1 MSYQL
6 TGPPRQTVF
15 ELYLQLESYSKL
27 PDHRL
32 SSLHANILLQLFQ
45 MARDDNIAAFQ
56 ALQKL
61 ADVQDDKIARGYV
74 AVLLTSDKI
83 STIDQDIDRAKAMML
98 SLVIWLSGVCDEFQ
112 ESVDSISDLSRHTQF
127 LLVYYIH
134 DEILYSALWFST
146 LDCIDKS
153 ADVILISL

>member
-1 MSYQL
+1 
-6 TGPPRQTVF
+6 
-15 ELYLQLESYSKL
+15 
-27 PDHRL
+27 
-32 SSLHANILLQLFQ
+32 

-112 ESVDSISDLSRHTQF
+112 ESVDSIFDLSRHTQF
-127 LLVYYIH
+127 LLVYNIH